1 MSKQNQHKPNVP
13 ELRFPEFSGEW
24 EEFTLGE
31 KTSLLKDGTHGTH
44 KDVTCGPWLLSAKNI
59 KNNKVYIDESD
70 RKISI
75 EDYNRI
81 YKNYSLEVNDILLSI
96 VGTIGR
102 LALVKNNKNIA
113 FQRSVAIIRM
123 NDEIKSDFL
132 IFLMQAKKFQN
143 ELKKK
148 QVVSA
153 QPGIYLGDLA
163 KIKINYPNIEEQQ
176 KISDFFSKLDRQ
188 IELEEEKLAL
198 LEEQKK
204 GYMQKIFSQELRFK
218 DENGNEYPVWE
229 EKKLGEISKKI
240 TEKNNDII
248 NRNVLTN
255 SAELGVIKQT
265 DYFDKNIA
273 NINNLS
279 GYYVIR
285 KNSFVYN
292 PRISKHAPFGP
303 INRNKLGKI
312 GVISPLY
319 FAFEVSG
326 VDYCFMEH
334 YFKSDKWH
342 RFMYENGDSGARSD
356 RFSIKNSDFMNM
368 MLYIPDIREQISIGA
383 FFEKLT
389 KLINKQQNKV
399 SALIQLK
406 RALLRKIFV

>member
-218 DENGNEYPVWE
+218 DENGNEYPEWE
-229 EKKLGEISKKI
+229 EKRLGEIAEVTMGQSPKSKNYTNDSNYMVLVQGNADLKDGKVYPRLFTKEKTKI
-240 TEKNNDII
+240 TNTNDIL
-248 NRNVLTN
+248 LTVRAPVGEIGI
-255 SAELGVIKQT
+255 SQLPVVIGRGVCSIKSSKFI
-265 DYFDKNIA
+265 YFYLEYLKEVNWW
-273 NINNLS
+273 S
-279 GYYVIR
+279 
-285 KNSFVYN
+285 
-292 PRISKHAPFGP
+292 RISQGSTFES
-303 INRNKLGKI
+303 ISGK
-312 GVISPLY
+312 
-319 FAFEVSG
+319 E
-326 VDYCFMEH
+326 
-334 YFKSDKWH
+334 
-342 RFMYENGDSGARSD
+342 
-356 RFSIKNSDFMNM
+356 
-368 MLYIPDIREQISIGA
+368 IRELVVRLPIDANEQYKIITIFNKINDKISD
-383 FFEKLT
+383 
-389 KLINKQQNKV
+389 
-399 SALIQLK
+399 LK
-406 RALLRKIFV
+406 RKIELIRERKKTLLRKVFI

>member
-218 DENGNEYPVWE
+218 DENGNEYPEWE
-229 EKKLGEISKKI
+229 EKRLGEIAEVTMGQSPKSKNYTNDSNYMVLVQGNADLKDGKVYPRLFTKEKTKI
-240 TEKNNDII
+240 TNTNDIL
-248 NRNVLTN
+248 LTVRAPVGEIGI
-255 SAELGVIKQT
+255 SQLPVVIGRGVCSIKSSKFI
-265 DYFDKNIA
+265 YFYLEYLKEVNWW
-273 NINNLS
+273 S
-279 GYYVIR
+279 
-285 KNSFVYN
+285 
-292 PRISKHAPFGP
+292 RISQGSTFES
-303 INRNKLGKI
+303 ISGK
-312 GVISPLY
+312 
-319 FAFEVSG
+319 E
-326 VDYCFMEH
+326 
-334 YFKSDKWH
+334 
-342 RFMYENGDSGARSD
+342 
-356 RFSIKNSDFMNM
+356 
-368 MLYIPDIREQISIGA
+368 IRELVVRLPIDANEQYKIITIFNKINDKISD
-383 FFEKLT
+383 
-389 KLINKQQNKV
+389 
-399 SALIQLK
+399 LK
-406 RALLRKIFV
+406 RKIELIRERKKRYCVRCSYE